1 MIYVGIDPGMSG
13 AIAWFTEL
21 GDLIAVEDMP
31 LKGEGKQRRVDG
43 QVLASYIL
51 EHAGMEDT
59 VIAVERVHS
68 MPQQGVAS
76 TFRFGMSYG
85 VALAV
90 ADICS
95 TYHHSVRPQEWKKL
109 FNLIGKDK
117 DAARL
122 LVLDYFPDQA
132 GLFARKKDQG
142 RADAAL
148 VALWAL
154 DQRS

>member
-1 MIYVGIDPGMSG
+1 MTDEIIWRQV
-13 AIAWFTEL
+13 A
-21 GDLIAVEDMP
+21 
-31 LKGEGKQRRVDG
+31 KQISG
-43 QVLASYIL
+43 QVFVLGLPRA
-51 EHAGMEDT
+51 
-59 VIAVERVHS
+59 
-68 MPQQGVAS
+68 
-76 TFRFGMSYG
+76 G

-132 GLFARKKDQG
+132 GLFVRKKDQG